1 VFQKCDVGLLS
12 IAGVGFS
19 SPTTE
24 EKDENIPPAAEQLSC
39 RFLFSSPPSFTH
51 QTSAILKT
59 ILGMPSGN
67 GFPGMAGGYPLFRS
81 ILKGGSLCIWLL

>member
-39 RFLFSSPPSFTH
+39 RFIF
-51 QTSAILKT
+51 
-59 ILGMPSGN
+59 
-67 GFPGMAGGYPLFRS
+67 Y
-81 ILKGGSLCIWLL
+81 